1 MTGYG
6 IIPTELMKQKISK
19 SVKLVLMCLSCYAGN
34 KNYSFPSITT
44 ICQDLEMGRTTV
56 INALRKA
63 EKLKLIKIEKLYPDD
78 LFRKNNKYI
87 LLFRNNS
94 STAYG
99 TTESPTI
106 GPSTVLTRGPV
117 MVPSKY
123 RHRTQNINININNKK
138 KNNKNCDFKKSP
150 PDDAPLK
157 LFPKKKIKV
166 KPILEN
172 KNWEYIELLFREKK
186 EYDNWG
192 KQRKHV
198 KDLDKR
204 IYKIYENKAPPMSL
218 KEFTKKCIDF
228 FWYLKQNGKQIWKDQ
243 AFFPSTLNSERIW
256 TMYLEEIKKRKQPTR
271 EDYLRGIE

>member
-6 IIPTELMKQKISK
+6 IIPTEIMKQKISK

-34 KNYSFPSITT
+34 KDYSFPSITT

-56 INALRKA
+56 IRALKEA
-63 EKLKLIKIEKLYPDD
+63 EKLNLIKIEKLYPDD

-99 TTESPTI
+99 TTESPTT
-106 GPSTVLTRGPV
+106 GPSTVLTRSPV
-117 MVPSKY
+117 VKPSRY

-138 KNNKNCDFKKSP
+138 KNNKNCDSKKSHHKKQIIKKS
-150 PDDAPLK
+150 DKNENWKYLES
-157 LFPKKKIKV
+157 LFH
-166 KPILEN
+166 
-172 KNWEYIELLFREKK
+172 EKQD
-186 EYDNWG
+186 YDNWG
-192 KQRKHV
+192 KQRIHV
-198 KDLDKR
+198 KSLDKR
-204 IYKIYENKAPPMSL
+204 IQKIYNERAPDMTL

-228 FWYLKQNGKQIWKDQ
+228 FWYLTEHGGNFWKKQKNC
-243 AFFPSTLNSERIW
+243 FFPSTLNSERMW
-256 TMYLEEIKKRKQPTR
+256 TLYLAEIKDRKQPTR